1 MSRVYNNLEVGDSI
15 ENAVPTSFQ
24 ITKEQLSDLFQPDS
38 IREGQSLKQ
47 IEDTGGVEG
56 LLRNLK
62 THLKKGIDTS
72 DISIS
77 DRIQAFGQN
86 ENITKAPKTFCE
98 LVMECLED
106 DVLRILCVACFVSLV
121 IGCIKQGIAEG
132 WIDGIGIFIAVF
144 IIVTITSV
152 NNYMKDKQFRKLN
165 AQVAQRDVGVIR
177 NGETVHISI
186 YSLLVGDIMHIETGE
201 VFPVDGFLIQ
211 GSNLVCDE
219 SSITGESDPIKKY
232 SIGEH
237 GKQPQP
243 FLISGSKVIEG
254 SGLMVVLA
262 VGQMSRVGKQQALMN
277 EEDEEEKKTPL
288 QEKLD
293 VFVEKIGSI
302 GFKWAF
308 VTVFCMLLNLLYTI
322 YSSSDLKLLSIDTL
336 SEIVDYIIVGIT
348 VVVIAV
354 PEGLPL
360 AVTLSLAYAVG
371 KMKDENNLVRNLI
384 SCEIMGGADTI
395 CSDKTGT
402 LTENKMKVKK
412 MYALEDVHSQFNK
425 QNFDQNFISLL
436 TEGISVN
443 SNAFP
448 KIDDGK
454 FEYNGNKTEC
464 ALLEL
469 AYSFQVNYRDFRP
482 SDNIIKVI
490 PFSSA
495 RKRMTTVCKSKKG
508 GQGTLRVYTKG
519 APEILIELCSK
530 FINKSGQVQE
540 INQSFLQKFQEI
552 QQKFSNECLRTL
564 LLAYKEIPNM
574 DVEQLPEESQLEQ
587 DFIVLG
593 MVGIQDPLRRGIRDS
608 VRICSNAGVTV
619 RMVTGDNKETA
630 IAISKEAGII
640 SQDYSTSDGGYTV
653 MEGKQFRELV
663 GGLQEIRGEDGK
675 IQRYEVGNIDAFRD
689 IIQDLRV
696 LARSSP
702 EDKFLLVTGLQK
714 CDSVVAVTGDG
725 TNDAPALKKADIGF
739 AMGISGTEVAKEAAG
754 IILIDD
760 NFSSTITAIKWGRNI
775 FDCIRKFLQFQL
787 TINVVALFMA
797 FLGGLVFRE
806 SPFNT
811 IQILWVNLMQDT
823 MAALALATEPPNDE
837 LLKRKPVKRTD
848 AIVTPTMWKG
858 IILQSIYQIVVLC
871 VILFKGPSLFDVEN
885 GIQNKDW
892 TEENGVHLTMFFNIF
907 VFLSVFNEI
916 NCRKLKPSEIN
927 VFQGFF
933 NNPLFLFI
941 IVSTIFVQILMVQ
954 LGGRVA
960 KCSPLS
966 FEQNLICILVGA
978 SSVVAGIVIKLLPS
992 QLDKLLNHTNPFQ

>member
-15 ENAVPTSFQ
+15 ENTISASFQ

-38 IREGQSLKQ
+38 IREGQSLKH
-47 IEDTGGVEG
+47 IEDVGSVEG
-56 LLRNLK
+56 LLRTLK
-62 THLKKGIDTS
+62 THQKKGIDTS
-72 DISIS
+72 DISIQ

-86 ENITKAPKTFCE
+86 ENITKPPKTFWE

-106 DVLRILCVACFVSLV
+106 DLLRILCVACFISLV
-121 IGCIKQGIAEG
+121 IGCIKEGIAKG
-132 WIDGIGIFIAVF
+132 WIDGIGIFIAIF

-152 NNYMKDKQFRKLN
+152 NNYLKDKQFRKLN

-186 YSLLVGDIMHIETGE
+186 FQLLVGDIMHIETGE

-237 GKQPQP
+237 GKKPQP

-277 EEDEEEKKTPL
+277 DKEEKKTPL
-288 QEKLD
+288 QQKLD

-308 VTVFCMLLNLLYTI
+308 ITVFCMSLNLLYTI
-322 YSSSDLKLLSIDTL
+322 YSSNDLKLLSIDTL
-336 SEIVDYIIVGIT
+336 SEIVDYLIVGIT
-348 VVVIAV
+348 LVVIAV

-384 SCEIMGGADTI
+384 SCEIMGGANTI

-402 LTENKMKVKK
+402 LTENKMKVKRIF
-412 MYALEDVHSQFNK
+412 ALEDVHSQFDK
-425 QNFDQNFISLL
+425 QNFDQNFIRIF

-469 AYSFQVNYRDFRP
+469 AYNFQVNYRDFRP
-482 SDNIIKVI
+482 SDNIVKVI

-495 RKRMTTVCKSKKG
+495 RKRMTTICKSKNG

-519 APEILIELCSK
+519 APEIIMELSSK
-530 FINKSGQVQE
+530 YINKNSQVQQM
-540 INQSFLQKFQEI
+540 NQSFLEKFQET

-564 LLAYKEIPNM
+564 LLAYKEIPSV
-574 DVEQLPEESQLEQ
+574 DVEQLPDESQIEQ

-608 VRICSNAGVTV
+608 VKVCSNAGVTV

-640 SQDYSTSDGGYTV
+640 SQDYSPSDGGYTV

-663 GGLQEIRGEDGK
+663 GGLQEIRGEDGR
-675 IQRYEVGNIDAFRD
+675 IQRYEVGKIDTFKE

-760 NFSSTITAIKWGRNI
+760 NFSSIITAIKWGRNI

-823 MAALALATEPPNDE
+823 MAALALATESPNDE
-837 LLKRKPVKRTD
+837 LLQRKPLKRSD
-848 AIVTPTMWKG
+848 AIVTPIMWKG

-871 VILFKGPSLFDVEN
+871 IILFKGPTLFEVEN

-927 VFQGFF
+927 VFEGFF
-933 NNPLFLFI
+933 KNPLFLFI

-954 LGGRVA
+954 FGGRVT

-978 SSVVAGIVIKLLPS
+978 SSVIVGMLIKLLPS
-992 QLDKLLNHTNPFQ
+992 SLDKLLNHTNPFQ

>member
-675 IQRYEVGNIDAFRD
+675 IQRYE
-689 IIQDLRV
+689 
-696 LARSSP
+696 
-702 EDKFLLVTGLQK
+702 
-714 CDSVVAVTGDG
+714 
-725 TNDAPALKKADIGF
+725 
-739 AMGISGTEVAKEAAG
+739 
-754 IILIDD
+754 
-760 NFSSTITAIKWGRNI
+760 
-775 FDCIRKFLQFQL
+775 L